1 MARVATARV
10 REAEEAARVASIE
23 EEVAERVESLQVM
36 VARVEA
42 EMAVRVESLQVMVN
56 EHGYR
61 QKK

>member
-1 MARVATARV
+1 M
-10 REAEEAARVASIE
+10 
-23 EEVAERVESLQVM
+23 VESLQVM

-61 QKK
+61 QKKCSQPQCQNVLRGKGVCVRYGHILKNST